1 MANKNR
7 KFMGSFGFFLR
18 RKCILTYPM
27 QLGVLRR
34 TSVEPIT
41 PGLSQRGR
49 LLGAVA
55 QWQLRLYFFLVFS
68 WRFSSEKCPTLTV
81 ASFFFFFRQ
90 TTISF

>member
-7 KFMGSFGFFLR
+7 KFMGFFANFFVR

-27 QLGVLRR
+27 QLGVLGR

-55 QWQLRLYFFLVFS
+55 QWQLRLCFYFLSLNTTFLLNPS
-68 WRFSSEKCPTLTV
+68 WC
-81 ASFFFFFRQ
+81 
-90 TTISF
+90 